1 MSAKLDNCS
10 NTVPNLGWWVS
21 GHILKTK
28 VLTTADKNL
37 LGTFMTNGKK
47 AIVET
52 SQDNGY
58 EPMTLDQIALIE
70 SVSHQR
76 VAQILNSAL
85 RKFHKAMDDK
95 GIKKEDLL

>member
-1 MSAKLDNCS
+1 
-10 NTVPNLGWWVS
+10 
-21 GHILKTK
+21 
-28 VLTTADKNL
+28 
-37 LGTFMTNGKK
+37 MTNGKK

-52 SQDNGY
+52 FQDNGY

-70 SVSHQR
+70 GVSHQR

-85 RKFHKAMDDK
+85 RKFHKAMYDK